1 MKITEPSDRPREL
14 IDQLVGVWEC
24 SVRVSHG
31 FLSGADVE
39 RIKGYVLQAI
49 LGVEHLVVAYDAARP
64 LAFLGANG
72 PMLEMLFVDAGLR
85 GHGIG
90 GALLRHGIDAL
101 GVRELTVNEQNPTT
115 FGFYEHLS
123 FTVYQRTARDEAGD
137 PYPLL
142 YLRLA

>member
-1 MKITEPSDRPREL
+1 MKITEPNDRPREL
-14 IDQLVGVWEC
+14 IDQLVGVWER

-39 RIKGYVLQAI
+39 RIKGYAPQAI

-72 PMLEMLFVDAGLR
+72 PMLEMLFVDVGLR

-90 GALLRHGIDAL
+90 SALLRHGI
-101 GVRELTVNEQNPTT
+101 G
-115 FGFYEHLS
+115 
-123 FTVYQRTARDEAGD
+123 AGED
-137 PYPLL
+137 RLPPPHEPRHAHAPERHSRPAQDQ
-142 YLRLA
+142 LRPP

>member
-1 MKITEPSDRPREL
+1 MKITEPNDRPREL

-39 RIKGYVLQAI
+39 RIKGYVPQAI

-72 PMLEMLFVDAGLR
+72 PMLEMLFVDAGLPSM
-85 GHGIG
+85 HKP
-90 GALLRHGIDAL
+90 
-101 GVRELTVNEQNPTT
+101 LTKMM
-115 FGFYEHLS
+115 
-123 FTVYQRTARDEAGD
+123 
-137 PYPLL
+137 L
-142 YLRLA
+142 YLGEISSHKYSFYHLNIPLVNTIF